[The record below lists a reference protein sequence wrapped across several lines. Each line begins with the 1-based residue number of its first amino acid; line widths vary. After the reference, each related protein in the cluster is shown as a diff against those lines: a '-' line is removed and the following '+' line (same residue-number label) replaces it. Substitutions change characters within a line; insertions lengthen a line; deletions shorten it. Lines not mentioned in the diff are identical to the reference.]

1 LLILSPSLEAYD
13 AYLQLS
19 KGGQP
24 VANDGN
30 SSWVQIRGFSQGV
43 ENPVNV
49 GSATGGLGSG
59 KVEGDTVTLHIVSN
73 GLIAEMMKGV
83 AMGDLYEIKLQ
94 LARRGTDEAYTSVMT
109 EIVFDKVV
117 FSKVATGATDGDDAL
132 VFDVSYKY
140 GELTV
145 KHTAIDLAENVTS
158 TTGAGWTFI
167 GNEPISVN
175 TSVPQLGDYSSVT
188 PPPPNLDRDNDL
200 MPNEWETKY
209 SLNPDSNSDAGQDPD
224 MDGFTNL
231 HEYIAGTHPRKS
243 NSFFKITTT
252 LKSTSPSPTVE
263 LSWAGIAG
271 RTYQVEA
278 SSNLKTGFAV
288 IHTIIPATTGAQT
301 YQPANGT
308 GPYFRLSVKN

>member
-1 LLILSPSLEAYD
+1 MLILSPSLEAYD

-167 GNEPISVN
+167 GNEPMIPRQDCQCFKQNRSR
-175 TSVPQLGDYSSVT
+175 TIVT
-188 PPPPNLDRDNDL
+188 HLPLYILNL
-200 MPNEWETKY
+200 
-209 SLNPDSNSDAGQDPD
+209 
-224 MDGFTNL
+224 
-231 HEYIAGTHPRKS
+231 
-243 NSFFKITTT
+243 
-252 LKSTSPSPTVE
+252 
-263 LSWAGIAG
+263 
-271 RTYQVEA
+271 
-278 SSNLKTGFAV
+278 SSNL
-288 IHTIIPATTGAQT
+288 I
-301 YQPANGT
+301 
-308 GPYFRLSVKN
+308 